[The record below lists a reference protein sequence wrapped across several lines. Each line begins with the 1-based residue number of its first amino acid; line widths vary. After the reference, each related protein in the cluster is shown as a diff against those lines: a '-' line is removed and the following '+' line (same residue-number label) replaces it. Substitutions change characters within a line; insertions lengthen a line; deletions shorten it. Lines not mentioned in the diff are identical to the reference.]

1 MTLMEFFGWRL
12 QDVFLAKASKRSP
25 LVLRMV
31 VLISAMFCGLY
42 IFSIC
47 INQTDYKFR
56 QAKPLKIQ
64 VIDRR
69 NHTKCRNTGIQEP
82 DLHYVH
88 FPEPESFSRQECA
101 CNPVRLF
108 AIVSMQRS
116 GSGWFETLLNSHMN
130 LSSNGEIFGPSER
143 RNNVSMIYKTLDKVY
158 NLDWFSSAAKNECS
172 AAVGFKWMINQ
183 GLMEHHEEVADYFN
197 TRGVSLIFLLR
208 RNLLRRMI
216 SLLANTYDK
225 NVKLLNG
232 THKSHVHSPHEAEVL
247 AGYKPTLNVTTLVST
262 IRAAE
267 GTAARAL
274 ECFKTTR
281 HIVLYYEDI
290 VANHTVR
297 FVAVAGTVVLDSMKT
312 EVDVSSISFILLQKL
327 VQVQEFLKLP
337 AQNLTSGQVKIHSGP
352 LSRYVA
358 NWEDVRK
365 KLEGTSY
372 ENLLNTDYKS

>member
-1 MTLMEFFGWRL
+1 MEFFGWRL

-25 LVLRMV
+25 LILRMV
-31 VLISAMFCGLY
+31 VLISAVVCGLY

-69 NHTKCRNTGIQEP
+69 NRSNCRNTGIQEP

-158 NLDWFSSAAKNECS
+158 NLDWFSSASKNECS

-183 GLMEHHEEVADYFN
+183 
-197 TRGVSLIFLLR
+197 
-208 RNLLRRMI
+208 
-216 SLLANTYDK
+216 
-225 NVKLLNG
+225 
-232 THKSHVHSPHEAEVL
+232 AEVL
-247 AGYKPTLNVTTLVST
+247 AGYKPTLNITTLVSN

-290 VANHTVR
+290 VTNHT
-297 FVAVAGTVVLDSMKT
+297 
-312 EVDVSSISFILLQKL
+312 KL
-327 VQVQEFLKLP
+327 VEVQEFLKLP
-337 AQNLTSGQVKIHSGP
+337 AQNLTSGQVKIHRGLFPDMSPTGKMSGKH
-352 LSRYVA
+352 SR
-358 NWEDVRK
+358 EPR
-365 KLEGTSY
+365 TRIC
-372 ENLLNTDYKS
+372 

>member
-1 MTLMEFFGWRL
+1 MTVMEFFGWRL
-12 QDVFLAKASKRSP
+12 QVFLYTGCILGKGIEKVSVDTKNGGLDFCR
-25 LVLRMV
+25 V
-31 VLISAMFCGLY
+31 CGLY

-69 NHTKCRNTGIQEP
+69 NRSNCRNTGIQEP

-158 NLDWFSSAAKNECS
+158 NLDWFSSASKNECS

-247 AGYKPTLNVTTLVST
+247 AGYKPTLNVTTLVSN

-290 VANHTVR
+290 VANHT
-297 FVAVAGTVVLDSMKT
+297 
-312 EVDVSSISFILLQKL
+312 KL
-327 VQVQEFLKLP
+327 VEVQEFLKLP
-337 AQNLTSGQVKIHSGP
+337 AQNLTSGQVKIHRGP

-358 NWEDVRK
+358 NWKMSGKHSREPR
-365 KLEGTSY
+365 TRIC
-372 ENLLNTDYKS
+372 